1 MYFYLGIA
9 YICPVVKIHLMSNSN
24 MLTPNA
30 LRNSLT
36 SKQLQPAPRTTNWD
50 AFGVYNQ
57 RATMRVTATRA
68 RKHGAPVAIVVTK
81 AGTELRYKARTA
93 AQRETVEIVKSSLR
107 DMNGLQQRITEK
119 VAPVQV
125 KAVKVAKLKFTVTKV
140 AKPFRTGESGNK
152 RVTMWKVE
160 AKGIRK
166 YFVSYK
172 AARHFVKLEKAK

>member
-1 MYFYLGIA
+1 
-9 YICPVVKIHLMSNSN
+9 MSNSN

-36 SKQLQPAPRTTNWD
+36 TKQMQPAPRTTNWD

-107 DMNGLQQRITEK
+107 DMNGLAARITEK
-119 VAPVQV
+119 VKPVAAQP

>member
-1 MYFYLGIA
+1 
-9 YICPVVKIHLMSNSN
+9 MSNSN

-36 SKQLQPAPRTTNWD
+36 TKQMQPAPRTTNWD

-93 AQRETVEIVKSSLR
+93 AQRETVEIVKNSLR
-107 DMNGLQQRITEK
+107 DMNGLAARITEK
-119 VAPVQV
+119 VKPVAAQP

>member
-1 MYFYLGIA
+1 
-9 YICPVVKIHLMSNSN
+9 

-36 SKQLQPAPRTTNWD
+36 TKQMQPAPRTTNWD

-107 DMNGLQQRITEK
+107 DMNGLAARITEK
-119 VAPVQV
+119 VKHVATQPKVV
-125 KAVKVAKLKFTVTKV
+125 KAAKLKFTVTKV